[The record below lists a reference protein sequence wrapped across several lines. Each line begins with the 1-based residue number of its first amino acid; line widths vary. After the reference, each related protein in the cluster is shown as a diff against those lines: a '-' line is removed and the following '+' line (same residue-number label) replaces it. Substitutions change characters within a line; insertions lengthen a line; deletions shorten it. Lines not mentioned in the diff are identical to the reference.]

1 MRNEDSSGEDA
12 QAPANM
18 PAPPDERDTQVI
30 QEVLDIEQQRIDRDN
45 RKTALFDKAL
55 DVEDAENQ
63 RHFTYETETR
73 NAHLQL
79 QRDQLQFQHK
89 VVWTLLGLMVVVVL
103 SLLGL
108 VAFGSD
114 AQHERAAAMGT
125 PLFIGLAGY
134 GVITALRRAFNSL
147 TRR

>member
-18 PAPPDERDTQVI
+18 PAPPDARDKQVI
-30 QEVLDIEQQRIDRDN
+30 REVLDIEQQRIDRDN

-55 DVEDAENQ
+55 DVEDADNQ
-63 RHFTYETETR
+63 RHFTYATETR

-79 QRDQLQFQHK
+79 QQGQLQFQRK
-89 VVWTLLGLMVVVVL
+89 VIWTLLGLMVFVVL
-103 SLLGL
+103 GVLGL

-114 AQHERAAAMGT
+114 VQHERVATTGT
-125 PLFIGLAGY
+125 KLLIGLAGY
-134 GVITALRRAFNSL
+134 GVITALIRAFNSL